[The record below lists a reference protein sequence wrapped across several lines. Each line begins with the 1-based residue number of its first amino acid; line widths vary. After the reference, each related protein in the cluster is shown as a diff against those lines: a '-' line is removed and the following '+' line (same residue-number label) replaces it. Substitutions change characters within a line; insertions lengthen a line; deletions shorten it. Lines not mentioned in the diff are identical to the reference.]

1 MKTIKRA
8 GMIGVLACMAI
19 HASLS
24 FAQTP
29 SSGDPEGKTAITV
42 NGETVRHSEVFDRLL
57 RIRAQ
62 DFIVSL
68 APPSFKQDS
77 AGHLAVSAII
87 NERLILQWATKTNQL
102 PTDSEVNA
110 EFDKI
115 KTQPGV
121 LQGIE
126 KKLFTEA
133 DAKYEIKWQRARFN
147 LATTAVSLNPGDGE
161 TFYKAHLA
169 NFTAP
174 ERWTVSAL
182 RTTKEADLPKLKEA
196 IKAGK
201 PFLEILK
208 TYNEDAGL
216 KDREGEFGVLTG
228 NDPNIPPQIREA
240 IKAMKIGDLSS
251 PIRVDVNAAPGR
263 PKSVNWFVFQLTR
276 YDPKKVQSLSEVKEQ
291 CERLALLERAGGIQV
306 ADKKITDYRAQ
317 SKISIDL
324 PGFDDLL
331 PPKKP

>member
-1 MKTIKRA
+1 MKTFLRA

-19 HASLS
+19 NANFA
-24 FAQTP
+24 FAQSP
-29 SSGDPEGKTAITV
+29 ANGDAEGKTVITV
-42 NGETVRHSEVFDRLL
+42 NGEAVRQPEVFDRLL

-62 DFIVSL
+62 DFVLSIN
-68 APPSFKQDS
+68 PPSFKQDL

-102 PTDSEVNA
+102 PTDNEVNA

-115 KTQPGV
+115 KTQPNVV
-121 LQGIE
+121 LGIE

-133 DAKYEIKWQRARFN
+133 DAKYEIRWQRARFN
-147 LATTAVSLNPGDGE
+147 LATTAVTQSPGDGE

-182 RTTKEADLPKLKEA
+182 RMTKEADLPKLKEA

-201 PFLEILK
+201 PFLDILK
-208 TYNEDAGL
+208 TYNEDVGL
-216 KDREGEFGVLTG
+216 KERNGDFGVLAA
-228 NDPNIPPQIREA
+228 NDPNIPPQIRDA
-240 IKAMKIGDLSS
+240 IKAMKIGQISN
-251 PIRVDVNAAPGR
+251 PIRVEANAGTGR
-263 PKSVNWFVFQLTR
+263 PKAVNWFVFQLTR
-276 YDPKKVQSLSEVKEQ
+276 IDPQKIQPLTDVKEQ
-291 CERLALLERAGGIQV
+291 CERFALLERAGGIQV

-317 SKISIDL
+317 SKITIDL